1 MQFAVIKGALLAS
14 SISLALFGINAQAQ
28 TLSTTMLIT
37 TAAQTSERVCDSPE
51 CPGELRRL
59 IRLARTGSGDA
70 AAIVAMACASGDG
83 LELCDK
89 EAERFVRI
97 GVRYNSPIATY
108 LMSDWHRNG
117 FVLEQNE
124 QEADRLL
131 DIAVNLGH
139 PPAQYRKA
147 LMLFS
152 TDSAEDFNE
161 ALTLLEAA
169 SEQNLVTAMM
179 LLGRMKQV
187 GAGVDEDLVGAGEL
201 YRKLIIAGVNDARGY
216 LREVTRE
223 LEARD
228 DSNNEVINR
237 FADTTNMEVITVRGS
252 AFRVNTQLTGIVR
265 RLTASGNY
273 DSRSIGSRIRGVTCE
288 QSGSNCV
295 VNRPDPTAASLD
307 DVIGNN

>member
-14 SISLALFGINAQAQ
+14 SISLALFGISANAQAA
-28 TLSTTMLIT
+28 STTMFIT
-37 TAAQTSERVCDSPE
+37 AAAQTSERVCDSTE
-51 CPGELRRL
+51 CTAELRRL
-59 IRLARTGSGDA
+59 MRLARNGSGDA
-70 AAIVAMACASGDG
+70 AAIVAMAFASGDG
-83 LELCDK
+83 LEQSDK

-131 DIAVNLGH
+131 DVAVNLGH
-139 PPAQYRKA
+139 PPAQYQKA

-179 LLGRMKQV
+179 LLGRMKQI

-201 YRKLIIAGVNDARGY
+201 YRKLIIAGVDDARGY

-228 DSNNEVINR
+228 DSNDEVINR
-237 FADTTNMEVITVRGS
+237 FANTTDMEVITVRGS

-288 QSGSNCV
+288 QSGSNCA

>member
-1 MQFAVIKGALLAS
+1 MQLAVIKGALLAS
-14 SISLALFGINAQAQ
+14 SISFALFSISASAQAA
-28 TLSTTMLIT
+28 STTMLIAA
-37 TAAQTSERVCDSPE
+37 AAQTSERVCDSAE
-51 CPGELRRL
+51 CTGELRRL
-59 IRLARTGSGDA
+59 MRLARNGSGDA
-70 AAIVAMACASGDG
+70 AAIVAMAFASGDG
-83 LELCDK
+83 LEQSDK

-97 GVRYNSPIATY
+97 GVRYKSPIATY
-108 LMSDWHRNG
+108 LMSDWYRNG
-117 FVLEQNE
+117 FVFEQNE
-124 QEADRLL
+124 QEANRLL
-131 DIAVNLGH
+131 DIALNLGH
-139 PPAQYRKA
+139 PPAKYQKA

-179 LLGRMKQV
+179 LLGRMKQI
-187 GAGVDEDLVGAGEL
+187 GAGVDKDLVGAGEL
-201 YRKLIIAGVNDARGY
+201 YRKLVIAGVDDARGY

-237 FADTTNMEVITVRGS
+237 FATTSDMEVITVRGS

-265 RLTASGNY
+265 RLTASGNF

-288 QSGSNCV
+288 QSGSNCT